1 MERRLSPPLAPRRRL
16 LMTLSNVFRFHNVR
30 TVAVLAVILFFP
42 GFAQTGRADDSS
54 DISEAIQKLINNPT
68 LNLKGTATLPIIF
81 CWFKGQPALY
91 IQTDA
96 SDPTVA
102 LQQGVNNVPIL
113 SNAINANPGAVD
125 DIYVVTNYKQGNV
138 IPSAPIP
145 AGPANTNPNYSPLWQ
160 VSTVTWKAGATTPH
174 TLKSEEEVLAAARAG
189 FVTLT
194 KTNIVV
200 NCPVV
205 FTPSG
210 GQLPTVKIRIEE

>member
-1 MERRLSPPLAPRRRL
+1 
-16 LMTLSNVFRFHNVR
+16 MTLSNVFRFHNAR
-30 TVAVLAVILFFP
+30 TVAVLAMIPFFP

-54 DISEAIQKLINNPT
+54 DISEPIQKLINNPT

-145 AGPANTNPNYSPLWQ
+145 AGPANANPNYSPLWQ

>member
-1 MERRLSPPLAPRRRL
+1 
-16 LMTLSNVFRFHNVR
+16 MTLSNVLRFRNLR
-30 TVAVLAVILFFP
+30 TVAVLATILFIP
-42 GFAQTGRADDSS
+42 GFAQAGRADDPS
-54 DISEAIQKLINNPT
+54 DLSEAIQKLLNNPT
-68 LNLKGTATLPIIF
+68 LSLKGTATLPIIF

-102 LQQGVNNVPIL
+102 LQQGVNYVSIL
-113 SNAINANPGAVD
+113 ANAINANPGAVD

-145 AGPANTNPNYSPLWQ
+145 AGPGNTNPNYSPLWQ

-189 FVTLT
+189 FVTIT

>member
-1 MERRLSPPLAPRRRL
+1 
-16 LMTLSNVFRFHNVR
+16 MTLSNVLKFHNVR
-30 TVAVLAVILFFP
+30 TAAALATILFIP

-54 DISEAIQKLINNPT
+54 DAQAGIQRLLNNPT
-68 LNLKGTATLPIIF
+68 QNLKGTATFPIVF
-81 CWFKGQPALY
+81 CWFKGKPALY

-102 LQQGVNNVPIL
+102 LQQDVNYVPL
-113 SNAINANPGAVD
+113 LTNAISANPSAVD

-145 AGPANTNPNYSPLWQ
+145 AGPKNTNPNYSPLWQ
-160 VSTVTWKAGATTPH
+160 VSTVTWKAGGTTPH

-189 FVTLT
+189 FVTVT

-200 NCPVV
+200 NCPVI
-205 FTPSG
+205 FTPEG
-210 GQLPTVKIRIEE
+210 GKFPRSKFGLTSRFHRLRADRLFFRA

>member
-1 MERRLSPPLAPRRRL
+1 
-16 LMTLSNVFRFHNVR
+16 MTLSNVFRLHNVR
-30 TVAVLAVILFFP
+30 TVAVLTAILLIP
-42 GFAQTGRADDSS
+42 GFAQTTRADNSPDTLL
-54 DISEAIQKLINNPT
+54 AIQKLLNNPT

-81 CWFKGQPALY
+81 CWYKGKPALY

-102 LQQGVNNVPIL
+102 LQQGVNSVPIL
-113 SNAINANPGAVD
+113 ANAINANPAAVD
-125 DIYVVTNYKQGNV
+125 DIYVVTNFKQGNV

-145 AGPANTNPNYSPLWQ
+145 AGPYNTNQSYSPLWQ
-160 VSTVTWKAGATTPH
+160 VSTVTWKSGATPH
-174 TLKSEEEVLAAARAG
+174 ILKSEEDVLAAATAG
-189 FVTLT
+189 LVTVT

-205 FTPSG
+205 FTPYG